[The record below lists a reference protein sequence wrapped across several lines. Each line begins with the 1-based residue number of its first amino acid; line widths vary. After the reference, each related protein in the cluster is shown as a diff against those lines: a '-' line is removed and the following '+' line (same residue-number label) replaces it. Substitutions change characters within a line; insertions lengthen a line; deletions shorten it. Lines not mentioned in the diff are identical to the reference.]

1 VRTGARHYFADPS
14 IAAAVLGMNPASLL
28 RDWQTF
34 GLLFENLCLR
44 DLAVY
49 VRALPGAARGSLY
62 YYRDDTGLEAD
73 AVIELADGRW
83 AAVEVKTS
91 QARVPQAVENLVR
104 LRNKLVGDGGAGRV
118 QEPAFLMV
126 LTGVSEVAYRTSE
139 GVYVV
144 PITLLG
150 P

>member
-1 VRTGARHYFADPS
+1 
-14 IAAAVLGMNPASLL
+14 M
-28 RDWQTF
+28 
-34 GLLFENLCLR
+34 
-44 DLAVY
+44 
-49 VRALPGAARGSLY
+49 
-62 YYRDDTGLEAD
+62 
-73 AVIELADGRW
+73 
-83 AAVEVKTS
+83 
-91 QARVPQAVENLVR
+91 PQAVENLVR